1 MALSAPINVTRPTLI
16 ISITL
21 FYTFTS
27 GIASRLSWQKR
38 PHSAA
43 TLTSLNDSI
52 AMIEFTPDGTV
63 LSVNTLFLDRMGY
76 TLAEIDG
83 QHHSLFCTP
92 DQLQSRDYKDFW
104 LRLNR
109 GESFSDK
116 FLRIAKNSRPVWLE
130 ANYVPVQ
137 DRHGR
142 VIKIVKLATD
152 ITGHINDAQE
162 QRAMTNAI
170 ERSMAVIAF
179 NLKGEV
185 LKANDNFLK
194 TMGYRREEIEG
205 VHHSLF
211 CSEAIRNS
219 REYSEL
225 WHGEFI
231 SGQFPRVNKQGRT
244 VWLRAT
250 YNPVFDEQGKLY
262 KVVKFA
268 TDVTAQVEKDQ
279 QEREAAQRAYHTAQ
293 QTNVSTRVGANVI
306 ANSVQTMNALAG
318 ELQGISG
325 DISGLSESSDRIG
338 FTVESIRRIADQ
350 TNLLALNAAIEAARA
365 GSHGRSFAVVANE
378 VRTLAANINRATAE
392 IESRVQQNHLLAN
405 KALKGIELNLKR
417 ADQGVQLAQEAGG
430 VIAEIREGATDVV
443 RAISH
448 VTETLKP

>member
-1 MALSAPINVTRPTLI
+1 M
-16 ISITL
+16 
-21 FYTFTS
+21 FYTITS
-27 GIASRLSWQKR
+27 GIASRLSWQR
-38 PHSAA
+38 RTHSAA

-52 AMIEFTPDGTV
+52 AMIEFTPEGTV
-63 LSVNTLFLDRMGY
+63 LGANALFLDRMGY

-92 DQLQSRDYKDFW
+92 DQLQSRDYNDFW

-116 FLRIAKNSRPVWLE
+116 FLRVAKNSRPVWRE

-142 VIKIVKLATD
+142 VFKIVKLATD

-205 VHHSLF
+205 AHHSLF
-211 CSEAIRNS
+211 CSEAMRNS

-225 WHGEFI
+225 WQQLNRGEFI

-268 TDVTAQVEKDQ
+268 TDVTAQVEKNQ
-279 QEREAAQRAYHTAQ
+279 QEREAAQRAYHTGL
-293 QTNVSTRVGANVI
+293 QTNESTRVGAEVI
-306 ANSVQTMNALAG
+306 ANSVQTMHALAG

-338 FTVESIRRIADQ
+338 FIVESIRRIADQ

-365 GSHGRSFAVVANE
+365 GTHGRSFAVVANE

-392 IESRVQQNHLLAN
+392 IENRVQQNHSLAN
-405 KALKGIELNLKR
+405 KALKGIESNLKR

-448 VTETLKP
+448 VTETLKS

>member
-1 MALSAPINVTRPTLI
+1 M
-16 ISITL
+16 
-21 FYTFTS
+21 FYTITS
-27 GIASRLSWQKR
+27 GIASRLSGQKR
-38 PHSAA
+38 THSAA

-52 AMIEFTPDGTV
+52 AMIEFTPDGTI
-63 LSVNTLFLDRMGY
+63 LSANALFLDRMGY
-76 TLAEIDG
+76 TLAEIEG

-92 DQLQSRDYKDFW
+92 DQLQSNDYRDFW

-116 FLRIAKNSRPVWLE
+116 FLRVAKNSRPVWLE

-142 VIKIVKLATD
+142 VFKIVKLATD
-152 ITGHINDAQE
+152 ITSHINDAQE

-194 TMGYRREEIEG
+194 TMGYRGEEIQG
-205 VHHSLF
+205 VHHSQF
-211 CSEAIRNS
+211 CSEEIRNS

-225 WHGEFI
+225 WQQLNRGEFI

-268 TDVTAQVEKDQ
+268 TDVTAQVAKNQ
-279 QEREAAQRAYHTAQ
+279 QEREAAQRAYHTAL
-293 QTNVSTRVGANVI
+293 QTNESTRIGADVI

-325 DISGLSESSDRIG
+325 DISGLSESSERIG
-338 FTVESIRRIADQ
+338 FMVDSIRRIADQ

-365 GSHGRSFAVVANE
+365 GTHGRSFAVVANE

-392 IESRVQQNHLLAN
+392 IENRVQQNHLLAN
-405 KALKGIELNLKR
+405 KALKGIESNLKR
-417 ADQGVQLAQEAGG
+417 ADHGVQLAQEAGG

-448 VTETLKP
+448 VTETLKA

>member
-1 MALSAPINVTRPTLI
+1 M
-16 ISITL
+16 
-21 FYTFTS
+21 FYTITS
-27 GIASRLSWQKR
+27 GIASRLSWQR
-38 PHSAA
+38 RTHSAA

-52 AMIEFTPDGTV
+52 AMIEFTPEGTV
-63 LSVNTLFLDRMGY
+63 LGANALFLDRMGY

-92 DQLQSRDYKDFW
+92 DQLQSRDYNDFW

-116 FLRIAKNSRPVWLE
+116 FLRVAKNSRPVWLE

-142 VIKIVKLATD
+142 VFKIVKLATD

-205 VHHSLF
+205 AHHSLF
-211 CSEAIRNS
+211 CSEAMRNS

-225 WHGEFI
+225 WQQLNRGEFI
-231 SGQFPRVNKQGRT
+231 SGKFPRVNKQGRT

-268 TDVTAQVEKDQ
+268 TDVTAQVEKNQ
-279 QEREAAQRAYHTAQ
+279 QEREAAQRAYHTAL
-293 QTNVSTRVGANVI
+293 QTNESTRVGAEVI
-306 ANSVQTMNALAG
+306 ANSVQTMHALAG

-338 FTVESIRRIADQ
+338 FIVESIRRIADQ

-365 GSHGRSFAVVANE
+365 GTHGRSFAVVANE

-392 IESRVQQNHLLAN
+392 IENRVQQNHSLAN
-405 KALKGIELNLKR
+405 KALKGIESNLKR

-448 VTETLKP
+448 VTETLKS

>member
-1 MALSAPINVTRPTLI
+1 M
-16 ISITL
+16 
-21 FYTFTS
+21 FYTITS

-38 PHSAA
+38 THSAA

-52 AMIEFTPDGTV
+52 AMIEFTADGTV
-63 LSVNTLFLDRMGY
+63 IGANALFLERMGY
-76 TLAEIDG
+76 TLAEIAG

-92 DQLQSRDYKDFW
+92 DQLQSSDYKDFW

-116 FLRIAKNSRPVWLE
+116 FLRVAKNSRPVWLE

-142 VIKIVKLATD
+142 VFKIVKLATD
-152 ITGHINDAQE
+152 ITSHINDAQE

-194 TMGYRREEIEG
+194 TMGYRREEIQG

-225 WHGEFI
+225 WQQLNRGEFI

-250 YNPVFDEQGKLY
+250 YNPVFDQQGKLY

-268 TDVTAQVEKDQ
+268 TDVTAQVEKNQ
-279 QEREAAQRAYHTAQ
+279 QEREAAQRAYHTAL
-293 QTNVSTRVGANVI
+293 QTNESTRVGADVI

-325 DISGLSESSDRIG
+325 DISSLSESSDRIG
-338 FTVESIRRIADQ
+338 FIVESIRRIADQ

-365 GSHGRSFAVVANE
+365 GAHGRSFAVVANE

-405 KALKGIELNLKR
+405 KALKGIESNLKR

-448 VTETLKP
+448 VTETLKS